1 MAMTSDQLPMITRAD
16 WVPGPGQENWT
27 YDNYC
32 TLSDG
37 RRYEIVNGV
46 LYLIPTPWV
55 LHQRTVGEM
64 FIHLFDYVTSTH
76 LGRVVPGP
84 LDVELAPNV
93 VLQSDIL
100 VVLHSELGKITDTH
114 FIGAP
119 DLVIEVSSPGTI
131 GYERREKQDAYAR
144 GGVPE
149 YWIVDPDSRTVEVLI
164 LEGGEYLSQGVY
176 RGKAT
181 LPSQIVP
188 GLLVHVEQY
197 FVSVWKEDGKENPA

>member
-1 MAMTSDQLPMITRAD
+1 MAMTSDQLPTITCAD

-27 YDNYC
+27 YDDYC
-32 TLSDG
+32 TLNDG

-64 FIHLFDYVTSTH
+64 FIHLFDYVAFTH
-76 LGRVVPGP
+76 LGKVVLGP

-93 VLQSDIL
+93 VLQPDIL
-100 VVLHSELGKITDTH
+100 VVLHSGLGKITDTH
-114 FIGAP
+114 FTGAP

-197 FVSVWKEDGKENPA
+197 FVSVWKEDGK